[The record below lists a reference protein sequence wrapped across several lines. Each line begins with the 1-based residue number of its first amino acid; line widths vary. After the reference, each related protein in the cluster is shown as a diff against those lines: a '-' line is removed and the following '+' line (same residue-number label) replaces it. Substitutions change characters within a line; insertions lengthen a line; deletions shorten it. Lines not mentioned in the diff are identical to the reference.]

1 MFDFI
6 LCSYKCLTRDSLYS
20 KICIAPIISD
30 DWESDPDSCP
40 EDNSREEQKNQ
51 ERQNKHMSSSMK
63 VQYDPTMESLK
74 ERKLILRDETTKK
87 KKLCHSCIKEKLND
101 GTLSED
107 EYQDIQSDKK
117 VQFEDKSK
125 KDKTQSKKRT
135 SKDDE
140 SSRNMEDASKE
151 EPVKLLL
158 KSMKPVPG
166 FVRKQIYKGIS
177 HYGNGRIKYLN
188 MRHAVPPEDRWTY
201 PITSSME
208 YGWTWGYPTKAKVPE
223 FGKKMI
229 IFQSFY
235 RVKDTQLKPT
245 D

>member
-1 MFDFI
+1 M
-6 LCSYKCLTRDSLYS
+6 KQ
-20 KICIAPIISD
+20 KMICFVPIISD

-40 EDNSREEQKNQ
+40 EDNSCEEQRSQ
-51 ERQNKHMSSSMK
+51 EGQNKHMSLSMK
-63 VQYDPTMESLK
+63 VQYDPTPESLK
-74 ERKLILRDETTKK
+74 ERKLFLKDEATQQ
-87 KKLCHSCIKEKLND
+87 KKLCRSCIKEKLKD

-117 VQFEDKSK
+117 VQFQDKK
-125 KDKTQSKKRT
+125 KDSKSQSKKIT
-135 SKDDE
+135 SKDEE
-140 SSRNMEDASKE
+140 SSLKSELTEIIKRNIEDASKE

-177 HYGNGRIKYLN
+177 HHGNGRVKYLN
-188 MRHAVPPEDRWTY
+188 MRYAVPPEDRWTH

-208 YGWTWGYPTKAKVPE
+208 YGWTWGYPIKAKVPE